1 LVCYD
6 ISSNKTRRELAKLL
20 SDYGKRI
27 QESVFLCTLSPDR
40 VKSLE
45 KDLRA
50 FYARKKHAPKVGKRK
65 VRMKDPP
72 TSVAN
77 TNNVLDIVMLTMEAK
92 VVNSA
97 LVLGTPIDNNRTF
110 AVI

>member
-40 VKSLE
+40 VKALE

-65 VRMKDPP
+65 VKAPP
-72 TSVAN
+72 SSAGNV
-77 TNNVLDIVMLTMEAK
+77 NNVLDIVMLTMEAK
-92 VVNSA
+92 VVNAA
-97 LVLGTPIDNNRTF
+97 LVLGTPIDSNCTF
-110 AVI
+110 AVV

>member
-6 ISSNKTRRELAKLL
+6 ISCNKTRRELAKLL

-27 QESVFLCTLSPDR
+27 QESVFLCSLPSDR
-40 VKSLE
+40 VKGLE

-50 FYARKKHAPKVGKRK
+50 FYARKKHAPKIRKRK
-65 VRMKDPP
+65 EAIKAPP
-72 TSVAN
+72 TVV
-77 TNNVLDIVMLTMEAK
+77 NNVLDIVMLTMDAK
-92 VVNSA
+92 VVNKG
-97 LVLGTPIDNNRTF
+97 LVLGTPIDNNRRF